1 MRAGDHLDL
10 IRSYRITDSNI
21 DRERFRSCVFFAS
34 HRTDRECHAYRPS
47 CFNGTLRYVI
57 ATMAL
62 PTPTRF
68 RLPEPGQLVHV
79 RQRQFVVTDVLSG
92 SLPQSALQN
101 RPATDQHLVSLNCVA
116 DDGFGEELRVIW
128 EIEPGARVIDKK
140 SDLPAPTGCD
150 TPQRLDAFLDAVRWG
165 AAAAADPRAIQS
177 PFRSGI
183 TIEDYQLDPVVRAV
197 QMPRA
202 NLLIADDVGLG
213 KTIETGLVAL
223 ELILRHRART
233 VLVVCPSS
241 LQLQWRDQM
250 RDKFGLDFVMVDS
263 KLFSELRRNRGLQV
277 NPWTHYPR
285 LITSIDF
292 LKRDRPLRLFRDVL
306 PSPGESAFPRRFDVL
321 IVDEAH
327 NIAPSGR
334 GSIQVDSQRTSAIR
348 TLSPHFE
355 HKLFLSATPHNGY
368 FDSFTALL
376 ELLDNQRFARGIKP
390 SSEQLR
396 TAVVRRL
403 KDEIVDAWG
412 KRRFAERRVIP
423 LEVGYTVEERRVHAL
438 LREYT
443 KSRQEKS
450 RDAVERCATEF
461 VLKLLKKR
469 LFSSP
474 AAFASTLEKHRESLV
489 NAKRRSAG
497 ESRLS
502 QPQLQREFD
511 RVDEEF
517 GNDAE
522 FEETTDEA
530 IATASRLFRE
540 PDKQELALLNEI
552 GAWADTARNRAD
564 SKAQT
569 LLKWLNENI
578 RPQGNWNSDRV
589 IIFTEYRDTQ
599 KWLFGLITREGFG
612 GDRIAMLFGGMRPD
626 DREAVKAA
634 FQFDPEHSPVRMLL
648 ATDAAS
654 EGIDLQNWCHLLIHY
669 EIPWNPARLEQRNG
683 RVDRH
688 GQRAPLV
695 LVHHFV
701 GRGFKQDAAGINKPG
716 DLEGDLEFLMHAA
729 LKVNKIREDL
739 GKVGPVIAS
748 QVEEA
753 MLGHR
758 TQLDTVQAERDADPA
773 RRMLKFER
781 KVRDD
786 VARLRDQLAETRRD
800 WRFEPAHIQS
810 VVETALDLAG
820 QPRLVPA
827 QVDGITAP
835 VFRLPEFRG
844 TLAHAARGLEHPHT
858 KQIRPV
864 TFDHDAAAG
873 RDDIVLIHLN
883 HPLVQRSLALL
894 RAEVWSHEGNQRL
907 HRVASRTV
915 PDHALDTPA
924 VVCYGRLVVIGGR
937 GDRLHEELITAG
949 GKLRA
954 GKLDPKGV
962 EEVRLWLDAATDT
975 EPPARIK
982 SEFADVWPQI
992 SDRLRRELDARAK
1005 ARVASLDGKLDLR
1018 ATEEKAKVRA
1028 ILTELERSIETELDD
1043 PWWRQITLF
1052 EQTELERRQ
1061 LEDNVDG
1068 LRARVLQI
1076 PGEIERETT
1085 AIDERFAGRQTHLFP
1100 VAVTWLVPQRIA
1112 TV

>member
-1 MRAGDHLDL
+1 MA
-10 IRSYRITDSNI
+10 TATTA
-21 DRERFRSCVFFAS
+21 RFRV
-34 HRTDRECHAYRPS
+34 
-47 CFNGTLRYVI
+47 
-57 ATMAL
+57 
-62 PTPTRF
+62 
-68 RLPEPGQLVHV
+68 PEPGQLVHV
-79 RQRQFVVTDVLSG
+79 RERQFVVTDVLSG
-92 SLPQSALQN
+92 SLPPNALLG
-101 RPATDQHLVSLNCVA
+101 RPSNDQHLVFLNCVA
-116 DDGFGEELRVIW
+116 DDGFGEELQVIW
-128 EIEPGARVIDKK
+128 EVEPGARVVDRK
-140 SDLPAPTGCD
+140 SDLPAPTGFD
-150 TPQRLDAFLDAVRWG
+150 SPQRLDAFLDAVRWG

-241 LQLQWRDQM
+241 LQIQWRDQM
-250 RDKFGLDFVMVDS
+250 RDKFGLDFVIVDS
-263 KLFSELRRNRGLQV
+263 KLFSELRRKRGLQV

-306 PSPGESAFPRRFDVL
+306 PAPGEAAFPRRFDVL

-334 GSIQVDSQRTSAIR
+334 GSIQVDSMRTGAIR

-376 ELLDNQRFARGIKP
+376 ELLDNQRFARGIEPPK
-390 SSEQLR
+390 EQLR

-403 KDEIVDAWG
+403 KNEIVDAWG
-412 KRRFAERRVIP
+412 KPKFAERKVIP
-423 LEVGYTVEERRVHAL
+423 LEVEYTAEERRIHTL

-443 KSRQEKS
+443 ESRQHQA

-474 AAFASTLEKHRESLV
+474 AAFAGTLEKHRHSLIEARRR
-489 NAKRRSAG
+489 NAADARV
-497 ESRLS
+497 S

-517 GNDAE
+517 GNDDE
-522 FEETTDEA
+522 LEQTTSEA
-530 IATASRLFRE
+530 IETATHLFRP
-540 PDKQELALLNEI
+540 PDKRETEI
-552 GAWADTARNRAD
+552 LTEMRSWAETARHRAD
-564 SKAQT
+564 AKAKK
-569 LLKWLNENI
+569 LLGWLKENI
-578 RPQGNWNSDRV
+578 RVDGEWSKERV

-599 KWLFGLITREGFG
+599 NSLFGLLTREGFG
-612 GDRIAMLFGGMRPD
+612 GDRIAMLYGGMRPE

-634 FQFDPEHSPVRMLL
+634 FQYNPEESPVRILL

-688 GQRAPLV
+688 GQRAPVV

-701 GRGFKQDAAGINKPG
+701 GQGFKEDAVGVTKPG
-716 DLEGDLEFLMHAA
+716 ELESDLEFLMHAA

-753 MLGHR
+753 MLGKR
-758 TQLDTVQAERDADPA
+758 TALDTHQAERDAEPA
-773 RRMLKFER
+773 RRMLRFER
-781 KVRDD
+781 KIRDE
-786 VARLRDQLAETRRD
+786 VGRLRDRLADTRRE
-800 WRFEPAHIQS
+800 WRFEPAHIQI

-820 QPRLVPA
+820 QPPLIPTLVE
-827 QVDGITAP
+827 GISAP
-835 VFRLPEFRG
+835 VFRLPQFRG
-844 TLAHAARGLEHPHT
+844 TLAQVATGLEHPHT

-873 RDDIVLIHLN
+873 RGDVVLIHLN

-894 RAEVWSHEGNQRL
+894 RAEVWSHDANRRL
-907 HRVASRTV
+907 NRVASRV
-915 PDHALDTPA
+915 VRDHALDTPA

-949 GKLRA
+949 GKLRE
-954 GKLDPKGV
+954 GKLEPKGV
-962 EEVRLWLDAATDT
+962 EEVRLWLDAAGAS
-975 EPPARIK
+975 EPAGRVRSK
-982 SEFADVWPQI
+982 FGDVWPNI
-992 SDRLRRELDARAK
+992 SDRLRRELDNRAK
-1005 ARVASLDGKLDLR
+1005 ARVASLDGKLDTR
-1018 ATEEKAKVRA
+1018 ATEEKEKVRA
-1028 ILTELERSIETELDD
+1028 ILTELERSIVGELDD
-1043 PWWRQITLF
+1043 PWWKQIGLF

-1061 LEDNVDG
+1061 LEENVDG
-1068 LRARVLQI
+1068 LRARLAQI
-1076 PGEIERETT
+1076 PGEMEREIA
-1085 AIDERFAGRQTHLFP
+1085 AIDERFAKRQTHLFP
-1100 VAVTWLVPQRIA
+1100 VAVTWLVPQRMA
-1112 TV
+1112 RG